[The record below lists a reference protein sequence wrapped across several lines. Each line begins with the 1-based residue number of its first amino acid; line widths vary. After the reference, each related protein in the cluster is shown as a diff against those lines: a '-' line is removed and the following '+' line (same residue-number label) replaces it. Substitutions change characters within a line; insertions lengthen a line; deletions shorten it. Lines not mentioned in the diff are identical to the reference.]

1 MTAHHRVWAGDGWVD
16 LPVAELSGEALV
28 VPNVAA
34 VVVPDEDRGE
44 VLLQRRD
51 KPGEVV
57 RGRFEVPSGRWRAG
71 ETAEEAL
78 RREVLEETGLEV
90 EAVLAPPARRVHAD
104 PSRPFEVVEPLAVT
118 VGVAGAYPALH
129 VAFVCVARGRP
140 VARPGE
146 SADPRW
152 YPVDEVRSLL
162 EDPARFTGPALAILT
177 AFLDDPGASR

>member
-1 MTAHHRVWAGDGWVD
+1 MTAHHRVWVGDGWVD
-16 LPVAELSGEALV
+16 LPVAELAGEALV
-28 VPNVAA
+28 VPNVAG
-34 VVVPDEDRGE
+34 VVVPDEACAS

-71 ETAEEAL
+71 ETAEEAV

-104 PSRPFEVVEPLAVT
+104 PSRPFEVIEPLAVT

-129 VAFVCVARGRP
+129 LAFVCVARGRP
-140 VARPGE
+140 LARPGE

-177 AFLDDPGASR
+177 AFLER

>member
-1 MTAHHRVWAGDGWVD
+1 MA
-16 LPVAELSGEALV
+16 GEALV

-34 VVVPDEDRGE
+34 VVVPDERCAE

-57 RGRFEVPSGRWRAG
+57 RGRLELPSGRWRAG
-71 ETAEEAL
+71 ETAEEAV
-78 RREVLEETGLEV
+78 RREVVEETGLEV
-90 EAVLAPPARRVHAD
+90 EAVLAPSALRVHAD
-104 PSRPFEVVEPLAVT
+104 PSRPFEVVFPAAVS

-129 VAFVCVARGRP
+129 LAFVCVARGRP

-152 YPVDEVRSLL
+152 YPVDEVRRLL

-177 AFLDDPGASR
+177 AFLASDGPDGSRSAPS